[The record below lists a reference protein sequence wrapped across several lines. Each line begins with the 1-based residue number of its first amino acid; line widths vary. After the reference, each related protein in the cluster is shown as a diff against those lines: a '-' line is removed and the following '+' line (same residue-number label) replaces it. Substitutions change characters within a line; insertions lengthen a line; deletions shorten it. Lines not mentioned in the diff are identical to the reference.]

1 MKKLDSRKLILVGVT
16 LFSMFFGAGNLIFP
30 PYLGY
35 LAGDRALAAF
45 AGFIITAVVFPVLGV
60 TAVAKTGGLDHLCQ
74 KVHPGFALLFSFAVY
89 LCIGPM
95 LAIPRTTSTSYA
107 MFAFLTDRLGDGR
120 IMGISIQ
127 FAVSFIYS
135 LLFFL
140 AAGIVAKRPEKLKD
154 RLGKRLTPILIALI
168 VILFI
173 AGMLQPELPVGE
185 ASGAYADGAFGT
197 GFVEGY
203 NTMDTLAAMVFG
215 IVIALNIKD
224 LGIEDNAS
232 IAKETIRGGVIAG
245 IVLASMY
252 GMLTFLG
259 TRSGSLISGAQ
270 NGTEIL
276 TALAGGFFGDLG
288 SVILAAIYF
297 IACFNVCVGLI
308 SSCSKFFS
316 EKLSFLSFDAWRWII
331 TIWSFGISIM
341 GLNTILAIST
351 PILSIIYPVAMAV
364 IVLNLLPFKLFS
376 SPILHKIVVAAAL
389 LYGIYTVV

>member
-35 LAGDRALAAF
+35 LAGNEALTAF
-45 AGFIITAVVFPVLGV
+45 AGFVITAVVFPVLGV

-173 AGMLQPELPVGE
+173 AGMLHPELPVGE

-297 IACFNVCVGLI
+297 IACFNVCVGLLA
-308 SSCSKFFS
+308 SCAEYFS
-316 EKLSFLSFDAWRWII
+316 DTFSFLSFNKWLLVF
-331 TIWSFGISIM
+331 TVWSFLISILGIDM
-341 GLNTILAIST
+341 IISFSA
-351 PILSIIYPVAMAV
+351 PILSLIYPVALV
-364 IVLNLLPFKLFS
+364 IILLNLLPLKFVQTKAFFR
-376 SPILHKIVVAAAL
+376 VAVTAAFI
-389 LYGIYTVV
+389 YSIYTLI

>member
-1 MKKLDSRKLILVGVT
+1 MKRLNGQKLLLVGVT

-35 LAGDRALAAF
+35 LAGDHAVPAF
-45 AGFIITAVVFPVLGV
+45 IGFVVTAVIFPVLGV
-60 TAVAKTGGLDHLCQ
+60 TAVARMGGLDHLCQ
-74 KVHPGFALLFSFAVY
+74 KVHPGFSLLFSFAIY

-107 MFAFLTDRLGDGR
+107 MFSFLTDRLGDGSVL
-120 IMGISIQ
+120 GFSIQ
-127 FAVSFIYS
+127 FIVSFVYS

-140 AAGIVAKRPEKLKD
+140 AAGLVAKHPEKLKD
-154 RLGKRLTPILIALI
+154 RLGKKLTPILIALI
-168 VILFI
+168 VILFA
-173 AGMLQPELPVGE
+173 AGLLHSGLTVNA
-185 ASGAYADGAFGT
+185 ASGDYAEGALMT

-215 IVIALNIKD
+215 IVIAMNIRD

-232 IAKETIRGGVIAG
+232 IAAETVRGGVIAG
-245 IVLASMY
+245 IFLCSMY
-252 GMLTFLG
+252 GMLAFLG

-276 TALAGGFFGDLG
+276 TALAMSFFGDLG
-288 SVILAAIYF
+288 SWILAVIYF

-308 SSCSKFFS
+308 SSCSKFFA
-316 EKLSFLSFDAWRWII
+316 EKLHFLSFDAWRWII
-331 TIWSFGISIM
+331 TLWSFCISIM

-364 IVLNLLPFKLFS
+364 IILNLIPIKLFE
-376 SPILHKIVVAAAL
+376 SPLLHKIVVALTL
-389 LYGIYTVV
+389 LYGIYTVL

>member
-1 MKKLDSRKLILVGVT
+1 MKKLDGAKLILVGVT

-35 LAGDRALAAF
+35 LAGEKTISAF
-45 AGFIITAVVFPVLGV
+45 AGFMITAVIFPVLGV

-95 LAIPRTTSTSYA
+95 LAIPRTASTSYA
-107 MFAFLTDRLGDGR
+107 MFGFLTGRLGEGTFLGMDVQLAA
-120 IMGISIQ
+120 SLL
-127 FAVSFIYS
+127 YS

-154 RLGKRLTPILIALI
+154 RLGKRLTPILILLI
-168 VILFI
+168 IVLFI
-173 AGMLQPELPVGE
+173 AGLAHGELSVNSS
-185 ASGAYADGAFGT
+185 SGAYAASAFGT

-215 IVIALNIKD
+215 IVIAMNIRD
-224 LGIEDNAS
+224 LGIENNGA
-232 IAKETIRGGVIAG
+232 IARETIRGGVIAG
-245 IVLASMY
+245 IFLASMY
-252 GMLTFLG
+252 GMLAFLG
-259 TRSGSLISGAQ
+259 MRSGDLISGAQ

-288 SVILAAIYF
+288 SVILAVIYF

-308 SSCSKFFS
+308 SSCAKFFA
-316 EKLSFLSFDAWRWII
+316 EKLHFLGFDAWRWIL
-331 TIWSFGISIM
+331 TAWSFGISIM
-341 GLNTILAIST
+341 GLNTILSISV

-364 IVLNLLPFKLFS
+364 IILNLLPIKALEKPIVHKL
-376 SPILHKIVVAAAL
+376 VVAAAL
-389 LYGIYTVV
+389 LYGIYTVI

>member
-1 MKKLDSRKLILVGVT
+1 MKKLSGRKLLLVGVT

-35 LAGDRALAAF
+35 LAGDKAVLAFLGFAL
-45 AGFIITAVVFPVLGV
+45 TAVVFPVLGV

-95 LAIPRTTSTSYA
+95 LAIPRTAGTSYA
-107 MFAFLTDRLGDGR
+107 MFSFLTDRLGEGSLF
-120 IMGISIQ
+120 GVSIQ
-127 FAVSFIYS
+127 FLVSFVFS
-135 LLFFL
+135 LMFFI

-154 RLGKRLTPILIALI
+154 RLGKRLTPVLILLI
-168 VILFI
+168 IILFA
-173 AGMLQPELPVGE
+173 AGLIHSSLPVSE
-185 ASGAYADGAFGT
+185 ASGAYAEGAFGT

-232 IAKETIRGGVIAG
+232 VAKETIRGGVIAG
-245 IVLASMY
+245 LFLASIY

-259 TRSGSLISGAQ
+259 TRSGSLVEGAQ

-276 TALAGGFFGDLG
+276 TALAGGFFGSAG

-308 SSCSKFFS
+308 SSCSKFFA
-316 EKLSFLSFDAWRWII
+316 EKLPMLSFDVWRWVI
-331 TIWSFGISIM
+331 TAWSFGISIM

-351 PILSIIYPVAMAV
+351 PILSIIYPVAMVV
-364 IVLNLLPFKLFS
+364 IVLNLIPLKVFE
-376 SPILHKIVVAAAL
+376 SPLLHKIAVAAAL